1 MLDPF
6 ATANAVVGVVVVGV
20 VVVGVGV
27 VGVSVGVDGVVGVDK
42 SGYNQIMI
50 IVTMTT
56 QRRFRLRLYNRRQ
69 KSP

>member
-6 ATANAVVGVVVVGV
+6 ATADAVVGVVG
-20 VVVGVGV
+20 
-27 VGVSVGVDGVVGVDK
+27 VGVDGVVGVDK

>member
-6 ATANAVVGVVVVGV
+6 ATTDAVVGVVGVVGV
-20 VVVGVGV
+20 VAVVGVAV
-27 VGVSVGVDGVVGVDK
+27 VGLDK
-42 SGYNQIMI
+42 SGSNQIMI